1 MQREEEVSNFIFL
14 LYHSL
19 SGPFLNIGSLIL
31 PSPCP
36 FSTSPHFHH
45 LLLNHLSQTP
55 GICDHTIRRTPPWQ
69 SSLAHSDVLRSEFLW
84 YSVHTCSSHLYWK
97 APEEWTFLF
106 LLPRVHGN
114 PPEEWTLHVTYSAL
128 CFVCFSF
135 KVAGTLS
142 EGLDTFPI
150 LHSCYNQTFLS
161 PFHPLVVSG
170 GSVTILSSSCAV
182 SHDCGDNSVH

>member
-1 MQREEEVSNFIFL
+1 MSTNRFPNKGLFECLLKMCLHMQREEEVSNFIFL

-69 SSLAHSDVLRSEFLW
+69 SSLAHSDVLRSELLW

-97 APEEWTFLF
+97 APGGMDISLPASQGARKPTWGVDPACHTLCSVFFIQGGWNFIRGAWYIPYTAQLVTTRHFCLLF
-106 LLPRVHGN
+106 ILRWHL
-114 PPEEWTLHVTYSAL
+114 
-128 CFVCFSF
+128 
-135 KVAGTLS
+135 VA
-142 EGLDTFPI
+142 P
-150 LHSCYNQTFLS
+150 
-161 PFHPLVVSG
+161 
-170 GSVTILSSSCAV
+170 
-182 SHDCGDNSVH
+182 